1 MVVIAPILAT
11 KPMVNDK
18 TLALQLCR
26 QRIHTKTESRETRNV
41 FIGREEYS
49 ICGKTQT
56 DSHEV
61 SPLWQVKS
69 LTWGF
74 SSGFLL
80 FGLLI
85 CLVQSPCFVYLRILP
100 CVRKRLLEKM
110 RDTSRMRDTGNLS
123 NYTCAVRL
131 LRGQKRSDAK

>member
-49 ICGKTQT
+49 ICGKTQR

-61 SPLWQVKS
+61 SPLQQVKS

-85 CLVQSPCFVYLRILP
+85 CLVQSPCFVYLRIRP
-100 CVRKRLLEKM
+100 CVRKRLLGKM
-110 RDTSRMRDTGNLS
+110 DSTEEV
-123 NYTCAVRL
+123 YE
-131 LRGQKRSDAK
+131 